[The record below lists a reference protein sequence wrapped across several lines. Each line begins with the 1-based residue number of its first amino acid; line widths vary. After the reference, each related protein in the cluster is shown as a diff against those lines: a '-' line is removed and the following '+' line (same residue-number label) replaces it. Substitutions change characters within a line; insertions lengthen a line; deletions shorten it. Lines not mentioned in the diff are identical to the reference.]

1 MAVYLSVSPWTCRQI
16 VDAGLIPKVELP
28 VGEMRS
34 RRVLV
39 DRADLDELI
48 ATWKSRTARGNGL
61 GGWE

>member
-48 ATWKSRTARGNGL
+48 AT
-61 GGWE
+61 